1 MHRCSP
7 QSHPPIAPPAE
18 GWAIP
23 LPGAQVEYRSYCG
36 APLIPATV
44 VAVDMD
50 DEDRDDGNVW
60 GSPDESGV
68 IRPNPFAPWEAR
80 VLLPD
85 PRPNVTLQLDGG
97 FVVVTRAIRYVDSPG
112 WSWPGQS
119 S

>member
-1 MHRCSP
+1 MHQCSP
-7 QSHPPIAPPAE
+7 NTHPPIARPAE

-23 LPGAQVEYRSYCG
+23 APGDQVDYRSSC
-36 APLIPATV
+36 AVPLVPATV

-50 DEDRDDGNVW
+50 DEDRADGNVW
-60 GSPDESGV
+60 GDPDEDGLPV
-68 IRPNPFAPWEAR
+68 PWEAR
-80 VLLPD
+80 VLRPD

-97 FVVVTRAIRYVDSPG
+97 ALVVTRAIRYVDSPG